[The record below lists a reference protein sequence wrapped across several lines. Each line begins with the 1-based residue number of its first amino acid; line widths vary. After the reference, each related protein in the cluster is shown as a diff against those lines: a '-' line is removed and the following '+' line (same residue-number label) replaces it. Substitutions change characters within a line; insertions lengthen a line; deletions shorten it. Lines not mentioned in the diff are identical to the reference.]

1 MSSEPITQEDKDKAE
16 LLTRSK
22 AIADEYV
29 RFPADKSTLADLK
42 YRLEDLCQE
51 ALRSCRGT
59 LVREGPILITS
70 VEKGTNTEYLISL
83 NVYTRTEYR
92 QLLERMRSSVTF
104 IG

>member
-16 LLTRSK
+16 LLTRTK
-22 AIADEYV
+22 AIVDEYMG
-29 RFPADKSTLADLK
+29 FPADKSTLADLK

-51 ALRSCRGT
+51 TLRSRRGT

-92 QLLERMRSSVTF
+92 QLLERMRSSVKF
-104 IG
+104 FG